1 MKRTKRID
9 HTFADN
15 LHSKLSKLFLHTI
28 FVNPSFLR
36 GEISNHLEIPIEDI
50 SLGEETIVEDENK
63 EVVSSVFSLAV
74 FDSKFKLRFDKK
86 VEQPKEIE
94 VPKIVKKPR
103 KWYQIGEPESMVIVE
118 KKLSSKNPLTHWV
131 LNSIE

>member
-1 MKRTKRID
+1 MKRTKID

-15 LHSKLSKLFLHTI
+15 LHTKLSKLFLHTI
-28 FVNPSFLR
+28 FVNPNFLK
-36 GEISNHLEIPIEDI
+36 GGISNHLEIPIEDI
-50 SLGEETIVEDENK
+50 SLVEEKIVEDENK
-63 EVVSSVFSLAV
+63 EVVSSIYSLSI
-74 FDSKFKLRFDKK
+74 FESKFKLRFDKR

-94 VPKIVKKPR
+94 VPKIVKKPK

-118 KKLSSKNPLTHWV
+118 KKPSSKKPLTNWV

>member
-1 MKRTKRID
+1 MKRTKID

-28 FVNPSFLR
+28 FVNPNFLK
-36 GEISNHLEIPIEDI
+36 GGISNHLEIPIEDI
-50 SLGEETIVEDENK
+50 SLVEETIIEDENK
-63 EVVSSVFSLAV
+63 EVVSSVYSLSI
-74 FDSKFKLRFDKK
+74 FESKFKLRFDKRI
-86 VEQPKEIE
+86 EQPKEIE
-94 VPKIVKKPR
+94 IPKIVKKPK

-118 KKLSSKNPLTHWV
+118 KKLSSKKPLMNWV